1 VRYFIVLVKRR
12 ALIRLPYGVT
22 LLFLG
27 DIVTLGA
34 TVDLV
39 AGKGLCLA
47 GVDLELMG
55 LWVVR
60 DGLSNKVAGHRAI
73 PEAEDRCVLAL
84 LVHIFLKVHVLSKK
98 RSLSHIDLI
107 RAPLLFFFLPLGLS
121 VRPKLQALRM
131 HLAPSVT
138 FPRGLISLKLPLYL
152 LLHFLPLLVLVY
164 FKGGLV
170 LLFESRHAPI
180 VLASILLSG
189 KILNVFRLGTI
200 KASTIFPLYFAVPEG
215 ILLLDSLFLLLL
227 LAR

>member
-1 VRYFIVLVKRR
+1 MRYFIVLVKRR
-12 ALIRLPYGVT
+12 ALIRLSYGVT

-73 PEAEDRCVLAL
+73 PEAEDRGVLAL
-84 LVHIFLKVHVLSKK
+84 LVHVFLKVNVLSKK

-107 RAPLLFFFLPLGLS
+107 RALLFFFLPLGLS
-121 VRPKLQALRM
+121 IRPKLQALRM
-131 HLAPSVT
+131 HLAPFVT
-138 FPRGLISLKLPLYL
+138 FPRRLISLKLPLYL

-189 KILNVFRLGTI
+189 KILNVFRLGPI